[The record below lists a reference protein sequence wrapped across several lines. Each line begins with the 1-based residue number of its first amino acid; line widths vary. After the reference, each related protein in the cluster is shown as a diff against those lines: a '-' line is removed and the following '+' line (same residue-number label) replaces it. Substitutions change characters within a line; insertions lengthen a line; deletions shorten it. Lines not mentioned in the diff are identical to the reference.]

1 MGVMPK
7 PSTLNPN
14 LELPVFWLLTQMGV
28 MPKDAQFPGR
38 TSRKSVPWSIEV
50 TLENPFDFLK
60 ILLIFSKSF

>member
-1 MGVMPK
+1 
-7 PSTLNPN
+7 
-14 LELPVFWLLTQMGV
+14 MGV